1 MQVEQPGA
9 RTDVAVRVVDLQFL
23 GGCEQGIGVFAG
35 LDFPATLQQADLA
48 PGPGQTRGSNAA
60 PVARTDDDHVVVLL
74 DITDG
79 GRDPCHVQVLSG
91 RRGNSA
97 VACKSTGARTPG
109 HRPLQGPA
117 TVSGATGEN
126 PGAIGA
132 HAD

>member
-1 MQVEQPGA
+1 M
-9 RTDVAVRVVDLQFL
+9 
-23 GGCEQGIGVFAG
+23 
-35 LDFPATLQQADLA
+35 
-48 PGPGQTRGSNAA
+48 
-60 PVARTDDDHVVVLL
+60 LL